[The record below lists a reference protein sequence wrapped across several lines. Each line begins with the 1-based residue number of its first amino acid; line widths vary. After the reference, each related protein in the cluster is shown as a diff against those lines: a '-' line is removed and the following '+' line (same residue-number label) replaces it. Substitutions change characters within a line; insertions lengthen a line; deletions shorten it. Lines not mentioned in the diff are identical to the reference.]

1 MPSKRRSNPAG
12 ALVLPQAVAAAL
24 LASLPDVAAVTVTA
38 VVAEVPDYAGPLRGE
53 LGANITHAVELALA
67 TFLRLAEEPAA
78 DRSRLVPALE
88 AAYALGRGEARSGR
102 TMTALLSAYR
112 VGARVAWE
120 QWGSTALAAG
130 LPPEQLVP
138 FAALVFAYIDELS
151 GASVSGHSE
160 ELAITGRVR
169 AQYLERLAAALV
181 TGAEEDELERRAE
194 RAGWRPPRTLTCLVA
209 AAAHTASV
217 RAQLD
222 PTTLSIAGAVVDA
235 RLPDGAVIH
244 LVPDL

>member
-112 VGARVAWE
+112 VGARVAWRNDN
-120 QWGSTALAAG
+120 STNPLMK
-130 LPPEQLVP
+130 L
-138 FAALVFAYIDELS
+138 YIGEF
-151 GASVSGHSE
+151 G
-160 ELAITGRVR
+160 
-169 AQYLERLAAALV
+169 
-181 TGAEEDELERRAE
+181 
-194 RAGWRPPRTLTCLVA
+194 
-209 AAAHTASV
+209 
-217 RAQLD
+217 
-222 PTTLSIAGAVVDA
+222 LSIIKWPPDEPRIVVPHA
-235 RLPDGAVIH
+235 IH
-244 LVPDL
+244 WAYRVVPAQAETHASAP